1 MPLIYTSS
9 PKGFLWAITWI
20 FVKLF
25 REGLVSTLHGLVYE
39 GLCLI
44 FGERRY
50 LWSPPK
56 FYITQTCPRGLC
68 LVCVQRSLLRRRTL
82 HGYLWIPPKFYITRT
97 CPRGGHGADATDHSA
112 VGLDQ
117 ATGRPDKTEHALL
130 AFQKAKENTYNN
142 VKIKKN
148 TNIDIYKHKG
158 LFQARVRALKTEFT
172 MMIT

>member
-1 MPLIYTSS
+1 M
-9 PKGFLWAITWI
+9 
-20 FVKLF
+20 
-25 REGLVSTLHGLVYE
+25 R
-39 GLCLI
+39 LI
-44 FGERRY
+44 FFERRY
-50 LWSPPK
+50 LWS
-56 FYITQTCPRGLC
+56 
-68 LVCVQRSLLRRRTL
+68 
-82 HGYLWIPPKFYITRT
+82 PPKFYITRT

-142 VKIKKN
+142 VKIKAN